1 MFKSEDFTQEVYKTG
16 DVAKLLNVTPRTI
29 MNYDREG
36 ILKCSRTETNR
47 RVIFREDLL
56 DYLDKHNLLYI
67 DDSKL
72 KVDVIYARVSSN
84 EQKQKGDLDRQAMF
98 LIENAPNLHNPIVLK
113 EVGSGLNDK
122 RTQLM
127 KLISMVMNDEV
138 NKVYVTYKDRLTR
151 FGFNYLNKV
160 FLCKGVE
167 IVVIKDISKTKSVE
181 EELVEDIDNTFM
193 KYFMLMLGA
202 KKSLDKLKDY
212 LGTVNSDVV
221 TKEEILN
228 ILNNSSTDVDDF
240 MM

>member
-16 DVAKLLNVTPRTI
+16 DVAKILNVTPRTI

-56 DYLDKHNLLYI
+56 DYLDKHNLLYRN
-67 DDSKL
+67 DSKT

-98 LIENAPNLHNPIVLK
+98 LIENVPNLQNPIILK

-127 KLISMVMNDEV
+127 KLITMVMNDEV

-167 IVVIKDISKTKSVE
+167 IVVIKDTAKTKSVE
-181 EELVEDIDNTFM
+181 EELVEDMMSLIASFSGKLNGLRSKKDKNT
-193 KYFMLMLGA
+193 
-202 KKSLDKLKDY
+202 
-212 LGTVNSDVV
+212 TIN
-221 TKEEILN
+221 EQI
-228 ILNNSSTDVDDF
+228 
-240 MM
+240 